1 MSEEQAPKKGINK
14 AAIAIALLSIIVIIQ
29 SIKIYLDYQQKVEV
43 REQLTNTEED
53 LATTMQRLN
62 EIKTELDAKIIEI
75 DKLGGDITELQKAK
89 AEIDAQLKRNNT
101 RSARDI
107 QQLKDRVEGYEELLV
122 LKDTEIAKLK
132 SMNTELFS
140 ENKTLKTTQN
150 TLSDSINRLTTT
162 KDELA
167 TKVAIASQ
175 LKAENIVILAVSGK
189 KERESPFRN
198 RQLEK
203 LKVEFNIAENKVAP
217 VEGKKILIKV
227 TDQDG
232 KVIFDVAKG
241 SGTFIL
247 DGKEEFYTAAQDIL
261 YDNTHQKLSFLYEK
275 GSDYP
280 AGTYTMDV
288 FTEGYKMGSAQF
300 VVR

>member
-1 MSEEQAPKKGINK
+1 MTEPTAPKKGINK
-14 AAIAIALLSIIVIIQ
+14 AAIAIVLLSLVVIVQ
-29 SIKIYLDYQQKVEV
+29 GVKIYLDYQEKVEV
-43 REQLTNTEED
+43 KEQLSNTEED
-53 LATTMQRLN
+53 LATTMQRLT
-62 EIKTELDAKIIEI
+62 EIKNELDVKIIEI
-75 DKLGGDITELQKAK
+75 EKLGGDITELQKAK
-89 AEIDAQLKRNNT
+89 AEIDAQLKRNNV

-122 LKDTEIAKLK
+122 LKDNEIEKLK

-140 ENKTLKTTQN
+140 ENKTLKTKQN

-167 TKVAIASQ
+167 SKVAIASQ
-175 LKAENIVILAVSGK
+175 LKAENIVVLAVSGK
-189 KERESPFRN
+189 KERESPFRS
-198 RQLEK
+198 RQLDK

-217 VEGKKILIKV
+217 IEGKKILIKV
-227 TDQDG
+227 TDEDG

-247 DGKEEFYTAAQDIL
+247 DGKEEFYTASQDIL

-280 AGTYTMDV
+280 SGTYTMDV
-288 FTEGYKMGSAQF
+288 YTEGYKMGTAQF
-300 VVR
+300 VVK